1 MKFVMRMNY
10 ENLKEC
16 YIVNF
21 DPNIIS
27 LQMQKNLKSMICK
40 FFIFIYPKIDTYSE
54 SQWEC
59 QNNR

>member
-40 FFIFIYPKIDTYSE
+40 FFIFIYAKIDTYSE
-54 SQWEC
+54 SQ
-59 QNNR
+59 